1 MEHLALH
8 PLARARRAAG
18 LSQEQLAAGVRAA
31 AARRG
36 LRSGTDASRVR
47 KWERGIRPDEDS
59 QTYIAEAL
67 GLSADNI
74 DGPWPAGCR

>member
-1 MEHLALH
+1 MH